1 MLKNCFVACESALYY
16 INIRMLTYTEV
27 QFPMMCPQNLDVH
40 TVYVS
45 SGQVLVLGCLRTT
58 LDTQIS
64 LI

>member
-1 MLKNCFVACESALYY
+1 MLKNCFVACESALCY
-16 INIRMLTYTEV
+16 INLRMLTYAEV

-40 TVYVS
+40 TVYVN